1 MLPVKKMSKTRTRTR
16 RAHHAL
22 QPLTLSP
29 CPKCGKP
36 KLPHGA
42 CGTCGYVNAKVMLPV
57 GEKEE

>member
-22 QPLTLSP
+22 HPQNLAA

-36 KLPHGA
+36 KRPHAA
-42 CGTCGYVNAKVMLPV
+42 CGVCGYVSDKVLLQV
-57 GEKEE
+57 GEKEG